1 MMQFTKEQQLR
12 GKPEKKSRQIRKVSD
27 DAARREAEY
36 RETLNEIANERSH
49 WCEECG
55 SMEVVDNSH
64 LIKRDFN
71 GYAYMCIKENIRRN
85 CRHHHTSWE
94 QGKLWLFPNMGKRY
108 MEIVKSLDHQYY
120 CQKLAQVVKVVEKY
134 KKDNWLQFSQGVL
147 KLPDWLEELVKDF

>member
-1 MMQFTKEQQLR
+1 MEFTKEQQLR

-27 DAARREAEY
+27 DADYRNAKY
-36 RETLNEIANERSH
+36 RETLEEIANERDH

-71 GYAYMCIKENIRRN
+71 GYAYMCVKENIRRN
-85 CRHHHTSWE
+85 CRLHHTSWE
-94 QGKLWLFPNMGKRY
+94 QGKLWLLPNTGEFY
-108 MEIVKSLDHQYY
+108 MDIVRRLDHQYY
-120 CQKLAQVVKVVEKY
+120 LQKLAQVVKVVEKY

-147 KLPDWLEELVKDF
+147 RLPDWLEELIKDF